1 MARLTLHRVTAD
13 FKDSREADQFSTI
26 IGESWTCET
35 VGEAQDLL
43 DKLRIKRSDLCNFK
57 IISTGYGFD

>member
-1 MARLTLHRVTAD
+1 MARFTLHRVTAD
-13 FKDSREADQFSTI
+13 FKDNGESDQFSTI

-35 VGEAQDLL
+35 VWEAQNLI

-57 IISTGYGFD
+57 ITSSGYGFD